1 MDVMFATHTHSWIRS
16 QNRDSSLFG
25 TRYSSQ
31 PNLDWRQQA
40 KALIEPVNSMGVF
53 GKLLHNRILR
63 EVNSNVERWLETMW
77 TRSRF
82 YVQVDR
88 VS

>member
-1 MDVMFATHTHSWIRS
+1 
-16 QNRDSSLFG
+16 
-25 TRYSSQ
+25 
-31 PNLDWRQQA
+31 
-40 KALIEPVNSMGVF
+40 MGVF

-82 YVQVDR
+82 YGQVDR